1 MIFCFHMVFLFA
13 LYLFPCTPL
22 SLSVEAALRE
32 VLGLGLL
39 PIIAPADSSRIKI
52 LPGLIG

>member
-1 MIFCFHMVFLFA
+1 MVFLFA